1 MNYIGENLLPG
12 QIGHFCIVLSF
23 VAALLAAVTYYFAT
37 QNRADETAYQSWRKL
52 GRIAFLTHTLSVLT
66 VIGTI
71 FYVMTYKKFEY
82 FYAHSHTDTEL
93 PFRYIFAAFWEGQ
106 EGSFLLWMFWHVVLG
121 CILLFRGRE
130 WETSTLSV
138 LSSIQIFLGSMLLGL
153 YLGFGEHLIKWG
165 SNPLLLLRDTQPDA
179 PIFKTADYLS
189 KMAASAKGLN
199 PLLQNYWMT
208 IHPPTLF
215 LGFAS
220 TSIPFCFAIAGLW
233 TRRYTEWLRP
243 SMSWVLFSAAILG
256 TGILMGGAWAYEAL
270 SFGGYWAWDPVENMS
285 LVPWLVLI
293 AGLHTHLV
301 ANATGYSIKATF
313 LFYILTFLL
322 VVYSTFLTRS
332 GILGDTSVHAFTEI
346 GLEWQLVIFQAFFLA
361 MGLGALWKHNKNIP
375 APAKEEEASSKEFWM
390 FIGSLVLMMSV
401 VLITF
406 TTSIPVYNKIFT
418 FFGNLFHF
426 KAPSFTSPVE
436 PVAHYNKYQLW
447 IGVFIGMLSGGAQF
461 LRFKGLNFD
470 SYQKTLYKHLIIN
483 LLISGA
489 LTALAVTWI
498 EASAWQYILLLF
510 SGIFTVVTNLD
521 YVIFFLR
528 GNLKQAASVF
538 SHVGFGLMIVGIL
551 ASGLNKHWVSKN
563 RFIMD
568 GMTNFNQDQMNKNI
582 MLLKGKPMPMND
594 DYEVTYTGD
603 TTFGHTRE
611 FNVFFRKKDKKFEK
625 VLDSFTL
632 KPYILW
638 NKGFEKIASTNP
650 QTQHYWNKDV
660 FTHIAALPPSEQDPK
675 LRDQEEAALKY
686 ENVQLAQNQSFTY
699 QGWNIMFEK
708 LNFYRPNDGGL
719 GIGLKLKVSKGDSI
733 FSVEPL
739 TVQQDGHR
747 NNLSASVNDLG
758 FRFKLTDD
766 FFEKLFP
773 SEKALVFK
781 TYSFKIGDSVMVGK
795 HKVQFTG
802 FGQNPEHPNYKKE
815 EGDMAFSAKLMVG
828 DALAQPL
835 YVIRDNRPM
844 TLNDG
849 MPDLG
854 LHFGI
859 QKIDPTTQIVFIDIA
874 QDVPQ
879 SQRILPFAIADK
891 APRTDYIVLEAIIF
905 PGINY
910 FWIGS
915 IMMMFGLGMGMVR
928 RLFLKH

>member
-23 VAALLAAVTYYFAT
+23 VAALFSAIAYYFAT
-37 QNRADETAYQSWRKL
+37 QQRNELTEYAAWRKL
-52 GRIAFLTHTLSVLT
+52 GRIGFLTHTISVLT
-66 VIGTI
+66 VIGMV
-71 FYVMTYKKFEY
+71 FYVMTTKKFEY

-106 EGSFLLWMFWHVVLG
+106 EGSFLLWMFWHVFLG
-121 CILLFRGRE
+121 CILLWRGRE
-130 WETSTLSV
+130 WETSTLAV
-138 LSSIQIFLGSMLLGL
+138 LSSIQFFLGSMLLGL
-153 YLGFGEHLIKWG
+153 YFGVGEHLIKWG
-165 SNPLLLLRDTQPDA
+165 SNPLLLLRDTQPNA
-179 PIFKTADYLS
+179 PIFKQADYLAKIAS
-189 KMAASAKGLN
+189 SAKGLN

-243 SMSWVLFSAAILG
+243 SLSWTLFSAAILG

-332 GILGDTSVHAFTEI
+332 GILGDTSVHAFSEI
-346 GLEWQLVIFQAFFLA
+346 GLEWQLVLFQGFFLA
-361 MGLGALWKHNKNIP
+361 MGLGALWKHRKQIP
-375 APAKEEEASSKEFWM
+375 APVTEETTSSKEFWM
-390 FIGSLVLMMSV
+390 FIGALVLMMSV

-406 TTSIPVYNKIFT
+406 TTSIPVYNKIFA
-418 FFGNLFHF
+418 FFGKMFSF

-447 IGVFIGMLSGGAQF
+447 IGVFIGLLSGGAQF
-461 LRFKGLNFD
+461 LRFKSLNFD

-483 LLISGA
+483 LLIAGG
-489 LTALAVTWI
+489 LTALAATWI
-498 EASAWQYILLLF
+498 DASAWQYLLLLF
-510 SGIFTVVTNLD
+510 AGIFTVVTNLD

-528 GNLKQAASVF
+528 GHLKQAASVF
-538 SHVGFGLMIVGIL
+538 SHVGFGLMIIGVL
-551 ASGLNKHWVSKN
+551 ASGLNKHWISKN

-568 GMTNFNQDQMNKNI
+568 GMTNAKEEQINKNI
-582 MLLKGKPMPMND
+582 LLLKGKAMPMMD
-594 DYEVTYTGD
+594 GYEVTYTGD

-611 FNVFFRKKDKKFEK
+611 FKVLFRKKDSKFEK

-650 QTQHYWNKDV
+650 QTEHYWNQDV

-675 LRDQEEAALKY
+675 IRAQEEAALKY
-686 ENVQLAQNQSFTY
+686 EKAQLVQNQSLTY
-699 QGWNIMFEK
+699 QGWSILLEK
-708 LNFYRPNDGGL
+708 VNFYRPNDGGL
-719 GIGLKLKVSKGDSI
+719 AVGLKLKVSKGDSL
-733 FSVEPL
+733 FSAEPL
-739 TVQQDGHR
+739 IMQQDGHL
-747 NNLSASVNDLG
+747 NNVPATVNELG
-758 FRFKLTDD
+758 FRFKMTDD

-773 SEKALVFK
+773 SETHLNYK
-781 TYSFKIGDSVMVGK
+781 TYSFKINDSVSVGK
-795 HKVQFTG
+795 HKVRFTG

-815 EGDMAFSAKLMVG
+815 EGDMAFSAKLSVNEQV
-828 DALAQPL
+828 AQPL
-835 YVIRDNRPM
+835 YVIRGNNSL
-844 TLNDG
+844 TLKDG
-849 MPDLG
+849 IPDLG
-854 LHFGI
+854 LHFSI
-859 QKIDPTTQIVFIDIA
+859 QKIDPVTQNVYIDIA

-879 SQRILPFAIADK
+879 GQRVLSFAIADK
-891 APRTDYIVLEAIIF
+891 APRNDYIVLEAIVF

-910 FWIGS
+910 FWLGS
-915 IMMMFGLGMGMVR
+915 IMMMFGLGMGMIR
-928 RLFLKH
+928 RMWS